1 MKWSRRAAPGPR
13 VPASRY
19 RYRVPAGAARCT
31 PTRAPVWVT
40 RYRRVP
46 ATHQPDQ
53 SESPLNKR
61 TNGTIARYGEMYT
74 AAPRAR
80 RAPHTSELYSLSK
93 CRVHG
98 QPSRDRSALRT
109 SSPRWFDD
117 LLREAASPTTSSARL
132 LQLRGDHPACVPP
145 SASLPLAR
153 GSGRGRLCRCCRRSA
168 RAVALARRHA
178 TLMLPFLMVAKSLK
192 LPEGSLLP

>member
-1 MKWSRRAAPGPR
+1 MYTYTRPGSGSRGIDVFPGDAKI
-13 VPASRY
+13 PAKRL
-19 RYRVPAGAARCT
+19 
-31 PTRAPVWVT
+31 
-40 RYRRVP
+40 
-46 ATHQPDQ
+46 Q
-53 SESPLNKR
+53 SESQIR